1 MRQMYDLDNVILSK
15 ILDNS
20 LKIDIEKGMIFGV
33 RCDVSGNRLPV
44 GRIDKRSGHILFS
57 LVHNNM
63 SRSYY
68 VCRAVYLS
76 VYGKIPDGYIIT
88 HINNDIKNNCIN
100 NLHLSIPVENSA
112 ANNNCGRG
120 RWTVEEESFLI
131 ENYGNLSYNEL
142 TLALNRSDRSI
153 RTKIKKLGV
162 INKASKRRRWVNS
175 DDDRL
180 VSLYKS
186 GKFSIK
192 ELASIMNRS
201 ENSIRIRAN
210 RILNAYRS
218 DSHLRALYRS
228 KNFYAALKRANQRN
242 SLWMKCCMCD
252 YDKYIDLHH
261 IDENRHN
268 NSIVNIAT
276 LCPNHHTEVTHG
288 DHSGVFLYSIWR
300 RIYSDGSY
308 GKIYDNKRI
317 IVKK

>member
-142 TLALNRSDRSI
+142 TTSAGNLPI
-153 RTKIKKLGV
+153 
-162 INKASKRRRWVNS
+162 
-175 DDDRL
+175 
-180 VSLYKS
+180 
-186 GKFSIK
+186 F
-192 ELASIMNRS
+192 
-201 ENSIRIRAN
+201 
-210 RILNAYRS
+210 
-218 DSHLRALYRS
+218 
-228 KNFYAALKRANQRN
+228 
-242 SLWMKCCMCD
+242 
-252 YDKYIDLHH
+252 
-261 IDENRHN
+261 
-268 NSIVNIAT
+268 
-276 LCPNHHTEVTHG
+276 
-288 DHSGVFLYSIWR
+288 SGVTGTGLPLSSI
-300 RIYSDGSY
+300 ISQFFKQHL
-308 GKIYDNKRI
+308 KIDILSNYKF
-317 IVKK
+317 KK